1 MKNAKD
7 KERFIANLATD
18 AGAWKF
24 AGRRLREV
32 RVNRGLSE
40 GEVADRSGLA
50 RAYISRVECG
60 HTVPM
65 IATLA
70 RWTDALE
77 ISLSQFF
84 SEWVPQPRPERD
96 LDRCMQLARRMDKEN
111 RALWYRLGVTL
122 LRFKPPHK

>member
-7 KERFIANLATD
+7 KERFIAK
-18 AGAWKF
+18 KF

-60 HTVPM
+60 HTVPT

-77 ISLSQFF
+77 ISLSHFF
-84 SEWVPQPRPERD
+84 SAFVPQPPPPRRERD
-96 LDRCMQLARRMDKEN
+96 LDRCMQLARRMNKEN

-122 LRFKPPHK
+122 LRFKPHHK